1 MNVWALGGFSTIGFL
16 VLFLN
21 GNEGNNL
28 WQITAL
34 GDPVYSLIALALV
47 LVAIWA
53 FVMAVRETKK

>member
-16 VLFLN
+16 VIFLN

-34 GDPVYSLIALALV
+34 GNPAYSIIALALV

-53 FVMAVRETKK
+53 FVMAVKETKK

>member
-1 MNVWALGGFSTIGFL
+1 LNVWALGGFSTIGFL
-16 VLFLN
+16 VIFLN

-28 WQITAL
+28 WQITTL
-34 GDPVYSLIALALV
+34 GNPAYSIIALALV